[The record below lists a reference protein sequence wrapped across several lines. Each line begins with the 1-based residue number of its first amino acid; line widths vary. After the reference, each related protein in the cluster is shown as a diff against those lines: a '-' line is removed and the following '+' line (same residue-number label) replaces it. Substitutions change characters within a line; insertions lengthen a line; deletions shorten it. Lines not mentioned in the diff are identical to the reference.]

1 MLFYKL
7 ERQSMTINQ
16 KLMGS
21 IISEIF
27 ALKQSDAKLDL
38 FNLQFGPL
46 IVCFHARDSLLSFN
60 CVDSG
65 HHGEFSKTD
74 IVSLSSIALTKG
86 WRSKHQL
93 QKLSLGQI
101 HIINSVHHTKLPL
114 SCNTL
119 HRHSSTVYLETYPLH
134 YFHSVWVL
142 IGLLCSLCMATPYP
156 PKENWFSF
164 GG

>member
-1 MLFYKL
+1 MLFYTI
-7 ERQSMTINQ
+7 ERQSTAINQ

-65 HHGEFSKTD
+65 HHGDFLKLTFRE
-74 IVSLSSIALTKG
+74 LAL
-86 WRSKHQL
+86 H
-93 QKLSLGQI
+93 
-101 HIINSVHHTKLPL
+101 
-114 SCNTL
+114 
-119 HRHSSTVYLETYPLH
+119 
-134 YFHSVWVL
+134 
-142 IGLLCSLCMATPYP
+142 LLL
-156 PKENWFSF
+156 
-164 GG
+164 